1 MKPAFSDY
9 FFSIATLELLTIAE
23 GNKPDAVGTLK
34 MGKYATFS
42 MYHPLN
48 SRSFAFIFNM

>member
-23 GNKPDAVGTLK
+23 GNKPDSVGTLK
-34 MGKYATFS
+34 IGKYATFS